1 MRSIL
6 DRFFRYGA
14 ALRAALSMHLHRFG
28 RVWITSIFVITAVT
42 TVGYWVVLAPPARFV
57 PGTTVVIAPNAS
69 AQSDARMLAEARV
82 IKYPR
87 ALVLLLRM
95 LGAGKIVKEGAYR
108 FASPENAVTIAR
120 RLARG
125 DYGIPSMRITFRE
138 GMSVREMAQEVAVEF
153 PQIAS
158 SDFIAAGQPYEGY
171 LFPDTYTFAPSA
183 TANSIVQEMHANFET
198 KTALLRQ
205 QLATSTHPF
214 SDVVIVASL
223 VQDEAATT
231 EDQRMIAGIMW
242 NRLTKDMPLQVDA
255 VFGYIYG
262 KRTYS
267 PSFADLS
274 VDSPY
279 NTYTHTGLPPGPIG
293 NPGLSALEAAAFP
306 IKSKYLFYLTGKD
319 GRMHY
324 AATYAQHLANER
336 AYL

>member
-1 MRSIL
+1 MRSVTDCVL
-6 DRFFRYGA
+6 RYCA
-14 ALRAALSMHLHRFG
+14 ASLAALSMHLHRFG
-28 RVWITSIFVITAVT
+28 RVWLMSIVVIAAVVTA
-42 TVGYWVVLAPPARFV
+42 GYLAMFAAPAGFV
-57 PGTTVVIAPNAS
+57 PGTTVVIAPSAS
-69 AQSDARMLAEARV
+69 ATSDARVLAEAHVIRSPRV
-82 IKYPR
+82 
-87 ALVLLLRM
+87 LELLLRL
-95 LGAGKIVKEGAYR
+95 LGTGKIVKEGAYR
-108 FASPENAVTIAR
+108 FARPENVLTVAN
-120 RLARG
+120 RLTNGR
-125 DYGIPSMRITFRE
+125 YGIPSMRITFRE
-138 GMSVREMAQEVAVEF
+138 GMSVREMAQEVAAEF

-171 LFPDTYTFAPSA
+171 LFPDTYIFAPSA

-198 KTALLRQ
+198 KTAVLQ
-205 QLATSTHPF
+205 QNLATSTHSF
-214 SDVVIVASL
+214 SDIVTVASL
-223 VQDEAATT
+223 VQDEAATS

-242 NRLTKDMPLQVDA
+242 NRLAKGMPLQVDA

-262 KRTYS
+262 KQTYS

-306 IKSKYLFYLTGKD
+306 IKSKYLYYLTGKD

-336 AYL
+336 TYL